1 MGCEIR
7 NENVNES
14 QAVVPSTFAFSFRI
28 ANFALLV
35 ALWACPAAPSATTTS
50 EIRPSQREPERAP
63 RVDQRAPTALERGVF
78 DRLARVAESVRGLT
92 FDHPV
97 PVEIHSADAIGEHLD
112 AELSD
117 EDLTKASQVYG
128 ALGLLPP
135 DLDLRSLLGEVMSE
149 QVVGYYDLEAH
160 HLVVRDEI
168 ARGLVRDLGPSAAR
182 TVIVHELV
190 HGLQDQRLGFGEL
203 SLREHDSDVDNVI
216 KALSEG
222 DATLAMLV
230 YQAREMQ
237 VGVEELLEHESFDN
251 LRDLRVPAS
260 PDALGRSPA
269 ILRYTLIVPYVAGL
283 QWVRALSQ
291 EGADWSA
298 INDAYATLPVSME
311 QMLHPRRF
319 RRGEQPDEIALPVFT
334 SFDEWELIEEDT
346 LGELELAVFLARG
359 SQSLD
364 DFDRD
369 AAEGWSGDRLR
380 VYRRGDATCAIWL
393 TVWDDEREAQQ
404 VERAA
409 GRDETQK
416 VERSG
421 RAVLIL
427 RGVPAEL
434 EQEPRAVFRALVAE
448 LPETPPRSVSTA
460 EP

>member
-1 MGCEIR
+1 MRCEIR
-7 NENVNES
+7 NENVNGE
-14 QAVVPSTFAFSFRI
+14 PSAETFAFSFRT
-28 ANFALLV
+28 AHVVLLV
-35 ALWACPAAPSATTTS
+35 ALCGGCPAAPSATTTS
-50 EIRPSQREPERAP
+50 ETRPSQRAQEPAP
-63 RVDQRAPTALERGVF
+63 RVDRRAPTALERGVF
-78 DRLARVAESVRGLT
+78 DRLARVAEAVRGLT
-92 FDHPV
+92 FESPV
-97 PVEIHSADAIGEHLD
+97 PIEIHTERAIAEHLD

-117 EDLTKASQVYG
+117 DDLAKAARVYG

-135 DLDLRSLLGEVMSE
+135 DLDLRALLREVMSE

-168 ARGLVRDLGPSAAR
+168 ARGLVRDLGPSAAK

-216 KALSEG
+216 KSLSEG

-237 VGVEELLEHESFDN
+237 VEVADLLEHESFDN

-283 QWVRALSQ
+283 QWVRALSRD
-291 EGADWSA
+291 GADWTSV
-298 INDAYATLPVSME
+298 NDAYRTLPVSME
-311 QMLHPRRF
+311 QVLHPRRHQ
-319 RRGEQPDEIALPVFT
+319 RGEEPDALALPTFE
-334 SFDEWELIEEDT
+334 SFDAWELIEEDT
-346 LGELELAVFLARG
+346 LGELELGVFLARG
-359 SQSLD
+359 SSGLD
-364 DFDRD
+364 DYDRA

-380 VYRRGDATCAIWL
+380 VYARGDATCAIWV
-393 TVWDDEREAQQ
+393 TVWDDAREAREA
-404 VERAA
+404 ERAA
-409 GRDETQK
+409 RRDETQK
-416 VERSG
+416 VEREG

-427 RGVPAEL
+427 RNVPDEL
-434 EQEPRAVFRALVAE
+434 QTEPRAAFQALAAA
-448 LPETPPRSVSTA
+448 LPEAPPRSVSTA